1 MSTLP
6 PAYGVAE
13 TEERILP
20 DRYSA
25 RFFGFFSR
33 YVRRMFRKSF
43 HGVHLEPDSIEV
55 LRELNGHQGPAI
67 ALGNHPGW
75 WDPMVAV
82 LLTREFLPDRL
93 MLAAMDRT
101 ELERFGILRRLGIF
115 GIEPDDPNSLPAQ
128 IEFLAGRFTER
139 PRAVFWITPQGRF
152 TDVRETVRLR
162 PGAAA
167 VAARLDPSP
176 KVVSLAMDYCFW
188 NDRKPELCM
197 RVQRVEVKPREG
209 AAPSTTDWM
218 RAMTAAMQEN
228 QDALTAIVLQ
238 RNPDHWS
245 PVIERRQ
252 HQSTNPVYDLW
263 LRLRGRSGELRSH
276 RETCER

>member
-1 MSTLP
+1 MSTFP
-6 PAYGVAE
+6 PASGIAD

-25 RFFGFFSR
+25 RFFVFFSR
-33 YVRRMFRKSF
+33 YVRRMFRKGF

-55 LRELNGHQGPAI
+55 LRELNEHHGPAI

-75 WDPMVAV
+75 WDPMVGV
-82 LLTREFLPDRL
+82 LLTREYLPDRP

-115 GIEPDDPNSLPAQ
+115 GIEPDNPKSLPAQ
-128 IEFLAGRFTER
+128 TEFLAGRFAER

-152 TDVRETVRLR
+152 TDVREPVRLR

-176 KVVSLAMDYCFW
+176 KVVALAMDYCFW

-197 RVQRVEVKPREG
+197 RVRRVEVEERAG
-209 AAPSTTDWM
+209 VSPSTTDWM

-228 QDALTAIVLQ
+228 QDTLTALVLQ
-238 RNPDHWS
+238 RNPDHWYQ
-245 PVIERRQ
+245 VIETRQ

-263 LRLRGRSGELRSH
+263 LRLRGRSGELRAH
-276 RETCER
+276 RESVDR

>member
-1 MSTLP
+1 MSGSLRT
-6 PAYGVAE
+6 V
-13 TEERILP
+13 T
-20 DRYSA
+20 
-25 RFFGFFSR
+25 
-33 YVRRMFRKSF
+33 RRGSSPCSLKGF
-43 HGVHLEPDSIEV
+43 HGVHLEPGSIEV
-55 LRELNGHQGPAI
+55 LRELNAHQGPAI

-82 LLTREFLPDRL
+82 LLTREFLPERP

-128 IEFLAGRFTER
+128 IEFLAGRFAQR

-152 TDVRETVRLR
+152 TDVREPVRLR

-176 KVVSLAMDYCFW
+176 RVVALAMDYCFW

-197 RVQRVEVKPREG
+197 RVCRVPAEPRSGVKC
-209 AAPSTTDWM
+209 STSDWM
-218 RAMTAAMQEN
+218 RTMTREMQSN
-228 QDALTAIVLQ
+228 QDALTELALR
-238 RNPDHWS
+238 RNPKDWVAVVDS
-245 PVIERRQ
+245 RA

-263 LRLRGRSGELRSH
+263 LRLRGRSGELRTH
-276 RETCER
+276 RQDTIH